1 MSNNYKIKVGKR
13 GNKMTGRKN
22 RAEKN
27 RNSII
32 RSATELFISQGI
44 KKVSVSDVAQKA
56 GVTPATIYNQ
66 FGSKDTLVREVII
79 EWFSRTLDDYKQV
92 LHSKMTFEKKLQ
104 EVISFKSDLAG
115 KMHGEF
121 LMAATSDIDPQT
133 KEFFDKEYM
142 VELIRCVNDFYD
154 EGRQQGYIDPEL
166 STETILR
173 YTEIIRRGLQAEA
186 ELATDPEYTSEL
198 LRELTPIF
206 LYGIMG
212 RQERKENE

>member
-1 MSNNYKIKVGKR
+1 
-13 GNKMTGRKN
+13 MTGRIR

-27 RNSII
+27 RKSII
-32 RSATELFISQGI
+32 RAAAELFLSQGI

-56 GVTPATIYNQ
+56 GVTSATIYNQ
-66 FGSKDTLVREVII
+66 FGSKDALISEVVID
-79 EWFSRTLDDYKQV
+79 WFTRILEDYKQV
-92 LHSKMTFEKKLQ
+92 LNSTMSFEEKLQ
-104 EVISFKSDLAG
+104 KVMSFKSDLAG

-121 LMAATSDIDPQT
+121 LMAATSDIDPQI
-133 KEFFDKEYM
+133 KEYFEKEYM
-142 VELIRCVNDFYD
+142 VELIKCVDDFYA
-154 EGRQQGYIDPEL
+154 EGKKQGYIDPEL

-186 ELATDPEYTSEL
+186 EQATDPGYTTKL

-212 RQERKENE
+212 KQERKE

>member
-1 MSNNYKIKVGKR
+1 
-13 GNKMTGRKN
+13 MTGRKN

-32 RSATELFISQGI
+32 RAATALFLLQGI

-66 FGSKDTLVREVII
+66 FGNKDTLVREVII
-79 EWFSRTLDDYKQV
+79 EWFKKTLEDYKQV
-92 LHSKMTFEKKLQ
+92 LNSQVPFEEKLQ
-104 EVISFKSDLAG
+104 QIMSFKSDLAG

-121 LMAATSDIDPQT
+121 LMAVTSDIEPQI
-133 KEFFDKEYM
+133 KEFIEKEYM
-142 VELIRCVNDFYD
+142 VELIRCVNEFYD
-154 EGRQQGYIDPEL
+154 QGKDQGYIDPDL

-186 ELATDPEYTSEL
+186 EMTTDPEYTSKL
-198 LRELTPIF
+198 LHELTPIF

-212 RQERKENE
+212 KQERNENK